1 MVRHVSFLFVLLA
14 VTPALAGPREDVYS
28 ASLRC
33 SAIMD
38 DRSWLECYY
47 GAAQPMR
54 GQLQLPPAP
63 ASQTALIPQSIP
75 GAPVPNV
82 SVAGAPT
89 AASLAVR
96 PALPQAK
103 GPVTR
108 TLEFL
113 TGGDALVSKVAIKSY
128 EGGGYGSFTV
138 VLANGQEWRQI
149 DSQPRLVK
157 WRNRPDLH
165 RVTIWK
171 GAMNTFNLGF
181 DDEADRYKVRQVNK

>member
-1 MVRHVSFLFVLLA
+1 MIRYASLLLVLLA

-28 ASLRC
+28 ASQRC
-33 SAIMD
+33 SAITD
-38 DRSWLECYY
+38 DRTWLECYY

-63 ASQTALIPQSIP
+63 ASQTALIPVPVP
-75 GAPVPNV
+75 GA
-82 SVAGAPT
+82 AIAAPAT
-89 AASLAVR
+89 R
-96 PALPQAK
+96 PAPAPQSK
-103 GPVTR
+103 GPITR

-128 EGGGYGSFTV
+128 EGGGYGSFVV
-138 VLANGQEWRQI
+138 VLANGQVWRQI

-157 WRNRPDLH
+157 WRDPASAH

-171 GAMNTFNLGF
+171 GALNTFNLGF
-181 DDEADRYKVRQVNK
+181 DDENDRYKVRQVK

>member
-1 MVRHVSFLFVLLA
+1 MVRHASVLLVLLA
-14 VTPALAGPREDVYS
+14 VTPAMAGPREDVYS

-33 SAIMD
+33 SAITD

-63 ASQTALIPQSIP
+63 ASQQALIPAPIP
-75 GAPVPNV
+75 GPTLQTFAARPAPV
-82 SVAGAPT
+82 
-89 AASLAVR
+89 
-96 PALPQAK
+96 PQAK

-113 TGGDALVSKVAIKSY
+113 TGGDALVSKVSIKSY
-128 EGGGYGSFTV
+128 EGGGYGSFIV
-138 VLANGQEWRQI
+138 VLSNGQEWRQI
-149 DSQPRLVK
+149 DSQPRFTK
-157 WRNRPDLH
+157 WRDAASAH

-171 GAMNTFNLGF
+171 GALNTFNLGF
-181 DDEADRYKVRQVNK
+181 DDENDRYKVRQVK

>member
-1 MVRHVSFLFVLLA
+1 MVRPACFLLILLA
-14 VTPALAGPREDVYS
+14 ASPALAGPREDVYS

-33 SAIMD
+33 AAITD
-38 DRSWLECYY
+38 DRTWLECYY

-63 ASQTALIPQSIP
+63 ASQQALIPQPIP
-75 GAPVPNV
+75 GAAVAAPV
-82 SVAGAPT
+82 S
-89 AASLAVR
+89 R
-96 PALPQAK
+96 PAPVPQAK

-113 TGGDALVSKVAIKSY
+113 TGGDALVSKVAIQSY

-157 WRNRPDLH
+157 WRDSPTAH

-171 GAMNTFNLGF
+171 GALNTFNLGF
-181 DDEADRYKVRQVNK
+181 DDENDRYKVRRIK

>member
-1 MVRHVSFLFVLLA
+1 MVRHVSFLFALLA

-28 ASLRC
+28 ASQRC
-33 SAIMD
+33 AAITD

-63 ASQTALIPQSIP
+63 ASQTALIPPPIP
-75 GAPVPNV
+75 GAPV
-82 SVAGAPT
+82 AAAPAL
-89 AASLAVR
+89 AAR
-96 PALPQAK
+96 PALPQTK

-157 WRNRPDLH
+157 WRNAPQAH

-181 DDEADRYKVRQVNK
+181 DDEADRYKVRQIK